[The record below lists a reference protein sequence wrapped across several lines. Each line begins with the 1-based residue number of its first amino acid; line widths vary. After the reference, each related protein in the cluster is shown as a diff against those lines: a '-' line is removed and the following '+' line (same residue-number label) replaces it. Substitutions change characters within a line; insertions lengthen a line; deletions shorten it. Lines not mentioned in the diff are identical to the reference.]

1 MSILPLAIKKKKLFS
16 LITLCI
22 CIVYYIYEGIGIH
35 TLLSRYLNKVF
46 VYTNMYMH
54 NHVTFIYSAGFLILI
69 NTRLFLLKFLD
80 YTSNNPNFDRT
91 LFRESRL
98 WEDKVPK

>member
-1 MSILPLAIKKKKLFS
+1 
-16 LITLCI
+16 
-22 CIVYYIYEGIGIH
+22 
-35 TLLSRYLNKVF
+35 
-46 VYTNMYMH
+46 MYMH